1 MANNPDYTCTRCG
14 TSTAREMLMVKK
26 AVFLEMG
33 EGGRT
38 FRSRV
43 TGWLCPACVAT
54 DEDWN
59 REKFHPPKA
68 VRGIDANTSSAVQTR
83 LA

>member
-1 MANNPDYTCTRCG
+1 MGNTPNYACTRCG
-14 TSTAREMLMVKK
+14 NSVGRELLVVKK

-38 FRSRV
+38 YRSRV
-43 TGWLCPACVAT
+43 TGWLCPPCVAA

-68 VRGIDANTSSAVQTR
+68 ELRGIDANSKTVQAR